1 MELAEN
7 FKQLTTKPERKAAII
22 LLQEMSQAGIDSGE
36 LEEADTSLDEV
47 FCNGIYTRQI
57 TLLKGTCAVGEIHK
71 QQHINILS
79 KGSVLV
85 LTEDGMEQIDAPQR
99 WVGEPGV
106 KRATF
111 ALEDT
116 VWTTIHATQ
125 STSPNDLRREFVADT
140 FDDVPRLEDK

>member
-1 MELAEN
+1 MDIVES
-7 FKQLTTKPERKAAII
+7 FKQLSTKRERVDAIM
-22 LLQEMSQAGIDSGE
+22 LLQELSIAGIDSGD
-36 LEEADTSLDEV
+36 LEEAETSLDEV

-57 TLLKGTCAVGEIHK
+57 TLLKGTAAVGEIHK

-79 KGSVLV
+79 AGSVLV

-116 VWTTIHATQ
+116 VWTTIHATT
-125 STSPNDLRREFVADT
+125 STSEKDLRNEFVAET
-140 FDDVPRLEDK
+140 FDDVPRLEG

>member
-1 MELAEN
+1 MDLITS
-7 FKQLTTKPERKAAII
+7 FTQLTTKTERKDAIM
-22 LLQEMSQAGIDSGE
+22 LLQELSQAGIDSGE
-36 LEEADTSLDEV
+36 MTEADTGLDEV

-57 TLLKGTCAVGEIHK
+57 TLKKGTCAVGEIHK

-79 KGSVLV
+79 SGSVLV

-116 VWTTIHATQ
+116 VWTTIHATT
-125 STSPNDLRREFVADT
+125 STSPEDLRREFVAET
-140 FDDVPRLEDK
+140 FDDVPRLEE